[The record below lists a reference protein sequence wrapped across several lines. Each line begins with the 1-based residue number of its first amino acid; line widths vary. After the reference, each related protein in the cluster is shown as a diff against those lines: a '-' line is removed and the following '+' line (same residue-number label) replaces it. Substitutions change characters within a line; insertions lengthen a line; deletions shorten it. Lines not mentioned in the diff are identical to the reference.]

1 MQVTNRW
8 AFNASFVNEQTRVQM
23 NDGYTQR
30 PVKQISIEKSADDVV
45 HADVISAHTRYGC
58 IYSLDRYGQSEYMK
72 AKTNNLPVGVVV
84 VVVVVVVPAVAVVVV
99 GAVDDVA
106 VPETINN
113 AQRGSGGR
121 GVRAKNR

>member
-1 MQVTNRW
+1 
-8 AFNASFVNEQTRVQM
+8 
-23 NDGYTQR
+23 
-30 PVKQISIEKSADDVV
+30 
-45 HADVISAHTRYGC
+45 
-58 IYSLDRYGQSEYMK
+58 MK

-113 AQRGSGGR
+113 AQRGGGC
-121 GVRAKNR
+121 GVRGKNR

>member
-1 MQVTNRW
+1 MQVINHW
-8 AFNASFVNEQTRVQM
+8 AFNASFVNEQTRQM
-23 NDGYTQR
+23 NDEYTQR

-113 AQRGSGGR
+113 AQRGGGC
-121 GVRAKNR
+121 GVRGKNR

>member
-1 MQVTNRW
+1 
-8 AFNASFVNEQTRVQM
+8 M
-23 NDGYTQR
+23 NDECTQR

-45 HADVISAHTRYGC
+45 HADVTSAHTRYGC

-72 AKTNNLPVGVVV
+72 AKTNNLPVGVVVVVVAV

-121 GVRAKNR
+121 CGVRGKNR